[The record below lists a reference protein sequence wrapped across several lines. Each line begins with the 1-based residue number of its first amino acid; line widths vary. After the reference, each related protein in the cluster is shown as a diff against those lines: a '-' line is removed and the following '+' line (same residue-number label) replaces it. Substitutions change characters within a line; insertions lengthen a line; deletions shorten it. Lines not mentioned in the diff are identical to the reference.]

1 MSSYTKISVV
11 VADDHEIFRQGFKTM
26 IDRYDELEV
35 VGEAENG
42 KELVQLVA
50 SLQPD
55 LAFVD
60 IKMPLMDGIDATRE
74 IASLSTGTRVIALS
88 MFSDD
93 VYVIDM
99 LQAGASG
106 YVLKNA
112 HYDELVKASRIV
124 MSGGYYFCN
133 DASEK
138 IQSFLKIHALNSL
151 TKVQD
156 PVLTDREIQIIQLI
170 CEEYTSKAIAYT
182 LHLSKRTV
190 EGHRTRIMDKIG
202 AKSVAGIITYAIEH
216 GIYIRNITD

>member
-26 IDRYDELEV
+26 IGRYDELEV

-60 IKMPLMDGIDATRE
+60 INMPLMDGIDATRE

-170 CEEYTSKAIAYT
+170 CEQLTTKEIAAN
-182 LHLSKRTV
+182 LGLSQRTV
-190 EGHRTRIMDKIG
+190 DTYRDVIQKKTNSKNM
-202 AKSVAGIITYAIEH
+202 AGVVLYAVKY
-216 GIYIRNITD
+216 GLYKG

>member
-1 MSSYTKISVV
+1 MSSYTTISVV

-26 IDRYDELEV
+26 IGRYDELEV

-112 HYDELVKASRIV
+112 HYDELVKASRVV

-170 CEEYTSKAIAYT
+170 CEQLTTKEIAAN
-182 LHLSKRTV
+182 LGLSQRTV
-190 EGHRTRIMDKIG
+190 DTYRDVIQKKTNSKNM
-202 AKSVAGIITYAIEH
+202 AGVVLYAVKY
-216 GIYIRNITD
+216 GLYKG

>member
-138 IQSFLKIHALNSL
+138 IQSFLKIHAFNSL
-151 TKVQD
+151 TKAQD

-170 CEEYTSKAIAYT
+170 CEQLTTKEIAAN
-182 LHLSKRTV
+182 LGLSQRTV
-190 EGHRTRIMDKIG
+190 DTYRDVIQKKTNSKNM
-202 AKSVAGIITYAIEH
+202 AGVVLYAVKY
-216 GIYIRNITD
+216 GLYKG

>member
-112 HYDELVKASRIV
+112 QYDELVKASRIV

-156 PVLTDREIQIIQLI
+156 PVLTEREIQIIQLI
-170 CEEYTSKAIAYT
+170 CEQLTTKEIAAN
-182 LHLSKRTV
+182 LGLSQRTV
-190 EGHRTRIMDKIG
+190 DTYRDVIQKKTNSKNM
-202 AKSVAGIITYAIEH
+202 AGVVLYAVKY
-216 GIYIRNITD
+216 GLYKG

>member
-112 HYDELVKASRIV
+112 QYDELVKASRIV

-170 CEEYTSKAIAYT
+170 CEQLTTKEIAAN
-182 LHLSKRTV
+182 LGLSQRTV
-190 EGHRTRIMDKIG
+190 DTYRDVIQKKTNSKNM
-202 AKSVAGIITYAIEH
+202 AGVVLYAVKY
-216 GIYIRNITD
+216 GLYKG

>member
-112 HYDELVKASRIV
+112 HYDELVKASRVV

-170 CEEYTSKAIAYT
+170 CEQLTTKEIAAN
-182 LHLSKRTV
+182 LGLSQRTV
-190 EGHRTRIMDKIG
+190 DTYRDVIQKKTNSKNM
-202 AKSVAGIITYAIEH
+202 AGVVLYAVKY
-216 GIYIRNITD
+216 GLYKG

>member
-1 MSSYTKISVV
+1 
-11 VADDHEIFRQGFKTM
+11 M

-170 CEEYTSKAIAYT
+170 CEQLTTKEIAAN
-182 LHLSKRTV
+182 LGLSQRTV
-190 EGHRTRIMDKIG
+190 DTYRDVIQKKTNSKNM
-202 AKSVAGIITYAIEH
+202 AGVVLYAVKY
-216 GIYIRNITD
+216 GLYKG

>member
-1 MSSYTKISVV
+1 MSSYTTISVV

-112 HYDELVKASRIV
+112 QYDELVKASRIV

-170 CEEYTSKAIAYT
+170 CEQLTTKEIAAN
-182 LHLSKRTV
+182 LGLSQRTV
-190 EGHRTRIMDKIG
+190 DTYRDVIQKKTNSKNM
-202 AKSVAGIITYAIEH
+202 AGVVLYAVKY
-216 GIYIRNITD
+216 GLYKG

>member
-1 MSSYTKISVV
+1 MSSYTTISVV

-170 CEEYTSKAIAYT
+170 CEQLTTKEIAAN
-182 LHLSKRTV
+182 LGLSQRTV
-190 EGHRTRIMDKIG
+190 DTYRDVIQKKTNSKNM
-202 AKSVAGIITYAIEH
+202 AGVVLYAVKY
-216 GIYIRNITD
+216 GLYKG

>member
-11 VADDHEIFRQGFKTM
+11 VADDHEIFMQGFKTM
-26 IDRYDELEV
+26 IGRYDELEV

-74 IASLSTGTRVIALS
+74 IASLSTGTRVIAFS

-112 HYDELVKASRIV
+112 H
-124 MSGGYYFCN
+124 
-133 DASEK
+133 
-138 IQSFLKIHALNSL
+138 
-151 TKVQD
+151 
-156 PVLTDREIQIIQLI
+156 
-170 CEEYTSKAIAYT
+170 
-182 LHLSKRTV
+182 
-190 EGHRTRIMDKIG
+190 
-202 AKSVAGIITYAIEH
+202 
-216 GIYIRNITD
+216 

>member
-1 MSSYTKISVV
+1 V

-26 IDRYDELEV
+26 IGRYDEFEV

-151 TKVQD
+151 TKAKD

-170 CEEYTSKAIAYT
+170 CEQLTTKEIAAN
-182 LHLSKRTV
+182 LGLSQRTV
-190 EGHRTRIMDKIG
+190 DTYRDVIQKKTNSKNM
-202 AKSVAGIITYAIEH
+202 AGIVLYAVKY
-216 GIYIRNITD
+216 GLYKG

>member
-60 IKMPLMDGIDATRE
+60 IKMPLMDGIDASRE

-170 CEEYTSKAIAYT
+170 CEQLTTKEIAAN
-182 LHLSKRTV
+182 LGLSQRTV
-190 EGHRTRIMDKIG
+190 DTYRDVIQKKTNSKNM
-202 AKSVAGIITYAIEH
+202 AGVVLYAVKY
-216 GIYIRNITD
+216 GLYKG

>member
-26 IDRYDELEV
+26 IGRYDELEV

-60 IKMPLMDGIDATRE
+60 INMPLMDGIDATRE

-170 CEEYTSKAIAYT
+170 CEQLTTKEIAAN
-182 LHLSKRTV
+182 LGLSQRTV
-190 EGHRTRIMDKIG
+190 DAYRDVIQKKTNSKNM
-202 AKSVAGIITYAIEH
+202 AGVVLYAVKY
-216 GIYIRNITD
+216 GLYKG

>member
-1 MSSYTKISVV
+1 MSSYTTISVV

-26 IDRYDELEV
+26 IGRYDELEV

-170 CEEYTSKAIAYT
+170 CEQLTTKEIAAN
-182 LHLSKRTV
+182 LGLSQRTV
-190 EGHRTRIMDKIG
+190 DTYRDVIQKKTNSKNM
-202 AKSVAGIITYAIEH
+202 AGVVLYAVKY
-216 GIYIRNITD
+216 GLYKG

>member
-1 MSSYTKISVV
+1 
-11 VADDHEIFRQGFKTM
+11 M
-26 IDRYDELEV
+26 IGRYDELEV

-170 CEEYTSKAIAYT
+170 CEQLTTKEIAAN
-182 LHLSKRTV
+182 LGLSQRTV
-190 EGHRTRIMDKIG
+190 DTYRDVIQKKTNSKNM
-202 AKSVAGIITYAIEH
+202 AGVVLYAVKY
-216 GIYIRNITD
+216 GLYKG

>member
-1 MSSYTKISVV
+1 
-11 VADDHEIFRQGFKTM
+11 
-26 IDRYDELEV
+26 
-35 VGEAENG
+35 
-42 KELVQLVA
+42 
-50 SLQPD
+50 
-55 LAFVD
+55 
-60 IKMPLMDGIDATRE
+60 
-74 IASLSTGTRVIALS
+74 

-170 CEEYTSKAIAYT
+170 CEQLTTKEIAAN
-182 LHLSKRTV
+182 LGLSQRTV
-190 EGHRTRIMDKIG
+190 DTYRDVIQKKTNSKNM
-202 AKSVAGIITYAIEH
+202 AGVVLYAVKY
-216 GIYIRNITD
+216 GLYKG

>member
-1 MSSYTKISVV
+1 MSSYTKISAV
-11 VADDHEIFRQGFKTM
+11 VADDHEIFRQGFMTM
-26 IDRYDELEV
+26 IGRYDKLEV

-124 MSGGYYFCN
+124 MNGGHYFCN

-151 TKVQD
+151 TKAQD

-170 CEEYTSKAIAYT
+170 CEQLTTKEIAAN
-182 LHLSKRTV
+182 LGLSQRTV
-190 EGHRTRIMDKIG
+190 DTYRDVIQKKTNSKNM
-202 AKSVAGIITYAIEH
+202 AGVVLYAVKY
-216 GIYIRNITD
+216 GLYKG

>member
-170 CEEYTSKAIAYT
+170 CEQLTTKEIAAN
-182 LHLSKRTV
+182 LGLSQRTV
-190 EGHRTRIMDKIG
+190 DTYRDVIQKKTNSKNM
-202 AKSVAGIITYAIEH
+202 AGVVLYAVKY
-216 GIYIRNITD
+216 GLYKG